1 MPSGETARRPES
13 NGGLTVRYRS
23 HASRRGVEHVDGNLC
38 TGQPGLN
45 EAADRVPVVA
55 AAARAEVDAGVGDGE
70 AERLHAGHELTR
82 RPSAAPAV
90 IFSTRRPPL
99 INPPGIT
106 HLAGIASPPPFFN
119 EQMPLRDGVPLHVR
133 LTDGSEREVR
143 SPVINTIPGAMDIQQ
158 WFDRAAWAAQAYN
171 PVAYSMHLR
180 RKPLPG
186 VPVRPVLLQLAFG
199 DQASHNPDNATILR
213 ASGLADRTTLFRN
226 DLAIAEHP
234 KMPRNPHGFMANGNL
249 IDQGDPFVLAI
260 MRGAQEQI
268 AEFFASDGARVI
280 HPEPR
285 RFFEVPIAE
294 PHRLE
299 ALNYAR

>member
-1 MPSGETARRPES
+1 MVD
-13 NGGLTVRYRS
+13 TVR
-23 HASRRGVEHVDGNLC
+23 
-38 TGQPGLN
+38 N
-45 EAADRVPVVA
+45 EL
-55 AAARAEVDAGVGDGE
+55 GDG
-70 AERLHAGHELTR
+70 ANAPT
-82 RPSAAPAV
+82 APAV
-90 IFSTRRPPL
+90 IFSIRRPPL
-99 INPPGIT
+99 INSPGIT
-106 HLAGIASPPPFFN
+106 HLAGLATSPPFFD

-133 LTDGSEREVR
+133 LTDGSEQEIR
-143 SPVINTIPGAMDIQQ
+143 SPLINTIPGAMDIQQ

-180 RKPLPG
+180 RNPLPG

-199 DQASHNPDNATILR
+199 DQASANPNSATILR

-226 DLAIAEHP
+226 DLALAEQP

-249 IDQGDPFVLAI
+249 IDQGDPFVLPI

-268 AEFFASDGARVI
+268 AEFFASNGMRVI

-285 RFFEVPIAE
+285 RFFEVPVRQPE
-294 PHRLE
+294 KLE